1 MSAEDTVAELV
12 SNAGGG
18 SRETWERDV
27 SLALQA
33 VSKILV
39 TTGDTF
45 EAICTAVE
53 SAASKEQLQTA
64 FGRFNEILQ
73 IFWEA
78 FPEVHHYKLV
88 LEALLTLKPSARFAA
103 CLSSATSARDAAT
116 TYKSAVMQE
125 LAIVIRQKERRKRRE
140 KEFDDELFARF
151 LPEPTSPP
159 SDEVASPEE
168 VAVLP
173 KSRRWSRVL

>member
-1 MSAEDTVAELV
+1 MG
-12 SNAGGG
+12 N
-18 SRETWERDV
+18 
-27 SLALQA
+27 
-33 VSKILV
+33 ILV
-39 TTGDTF
+39 TTGDTL

-53 SAASKEQLQTA
+53 CAASKEQLKTA
-64 FGRFNEILQ
+64 FVRFNSILQ

-125 LAIVIRQKERRKRRE
+125 LAIVIRQKELRKRRE
-140 KEFDDELFARF
+140 KEFDDELFFRPLARC
-151 LPEPTSPP
+151 
-159 SDEVASPEE
+159 
-168 VAVLP
+168 AVVWRSSIGGVSLAA
-173 KSRRWSRVL
+173 

>member
-1 MSAEDTVAELV
+1 MSTDDTVAELI
-12 SNAGGG
+12 SNAGGD

-33 VSKILV
+33 VNKILV

-45 EAICTAVE
+45 EAFCTAVE
-53 SAASKEQLQTA
+53 SGVSKEQLQTA
-64 FGRFNEILQ
+64 FGRFNDILQ

-78 FPEVHHYKLV
+78 FPEVHHHKLV

-125 LAIVIRQKERRKRRE
+125 LAIVICQK
-140 KEFDDELFARF
+140 
-151 LPEPTSPP
+151 
-159 SDEVASPEE
+159 
-168 VAVLP
+168 
-173 KSRRWSRVL
+173 